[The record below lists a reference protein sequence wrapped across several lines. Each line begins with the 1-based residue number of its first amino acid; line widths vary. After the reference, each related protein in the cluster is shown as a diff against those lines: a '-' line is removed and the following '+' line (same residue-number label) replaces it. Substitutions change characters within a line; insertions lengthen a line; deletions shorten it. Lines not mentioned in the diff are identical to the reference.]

1 MATWNLS
8 STRKHVLLCN
18 GGSCTR
24 AGAEEVTKAFRSA
37 IKEAGLDDLVH
48 TTKTYCNGRC
58 EDSCVLIVYP
68 EGTWYRN
75 VTPQLAEEIV
85 QKHMANGQPLEASIS
100 HQWSPDGFE
109 RSADAPVG
117 RFKSEKNAE

>member
-8 STRKHVLLCN
+8 RTKQHVFLCN

-24 AGAEEVTKAFRSA
+24 AGAEEVTKAFRAA
-37 IKEAGLDDLVH
+37 IKEAGLDDHVH
-48 TTKTYCNGRC
+48 TTKTLCNGRC

-68 EGTWYRN
+68 EGTWYRK

-85 QKHMANGQPLEASIS
+85 QKHIQNGQPLDASVS
-100 HQWSPDGFE
+100 HQWGPDGFE
-109 RSADAPVG
+109 RSPEAPEG
-117 RFKSEKNAE
+117 RYKSEKKEE